1 MALDSTLDIS
11 VVICAFLCE
20 RWHNLVAAVESIQR
34 QSIPPR
40 ETILVID
47 HNTQL
52 FERARTLIPGVLIIE
67 NSEPKGSSG
76 ARNSGIAI
84 AQGTLI
90 AFLDDDAV
98 AEPDWLERL
107 GRCCQDP
114 QALGA
119 GGVVEPL
126 WSSKRPTWFPKE
138 FYWVVGCSYQKPPD
152 RPTAVRNL
160 FAGCMCLRRK
170 VFEEVGGF
178 RNEIGRVGSYPMGVE
193 ETELC
198 IRAAQHWPD
207 KVFLCDPYARIHHC
221 ISPHRA
227 SWRYFRIRCY
237 AEGLS
242 KAMMCRY
249 VGAKDSLSSERSY
262 ICQILSKGILRG
274 IMDALFHL
282 DLTGLLRAGAIIAG
296 LVLTTTGYL
305 AGVFAQRRVL
315 REEASTFAN
324 SSLRSFTAQNNGE
337 IKTIEPKGLL
347 YR

>member
-11 VVICAFLCE
+11 VVICAFLSE
-20 RWHNLVAAVESIQR
+20 RWYDLVAAVESIQG

-52 FERARTLIPGVLIIE
+52 FERARTRIPGVIVIE
-67 NSEPKGSSG
+67 SSEPKGSSG

-98 AEPDWLERL
+98 AEPDWLEHL

-114 QALGA
+114 QVLGA

-126 WSSKRPTWFPKE
+126 WLSRRPTWFPQE

-152 RPTAVRNL
+152 TPTAVRNL
-160 FAGCMCLRRK
+160 FAGCMCLQRK
-170 VFEEVGGF
+170 VFEAVGGF

-198 IRAAQHWPD
+198 IRATQYWPD
-207 KVFLCDPYARIHHC
+207 KFFLCDQNARIHHR
-221 ISPHRA
+221 IPHARA
-227 SWRYFRIRCY
+227 SWHYFRIRCY
-237 AEGLS
+237 AVGFS

-249 VGAKDSLSSERSY
+249 VGTKDSLSSERSY
-262 ICQILSKGILRG
+262 LYRTLLKGISRG
-274 IMDALFHL
+274 ITDALFHC
-282 DLTGLLRAGAIIAG
+282 DLTGLLRAGVIIVG
-296 LVLTTTGYL
+296 LALT
-305 AGVFAQRRVL
+305 
-315 REEASTFAN
+315 
-324 SSLRSFTAQNNGE
+324 SLGFLV
-337 IKTIEPKGLL
+337 GLL
-347 YR
+347 FQ